1 MTGLLEIKEKIKSF
15 YGKYETFILPV
26 VKFLLAFIVLNTLN
40 GKMGYM
46 TKLDNVATYSMSYSG
61 HF

>member
-26 VKFLLAFIVLNTLN
+26 VKFLLAFRVLNTLT
-40 GKMGYM
+40 GKMG
-46 TKLDNVATYSMSYSG
+46 
-61 HF
+61 